1 MLLPALLNNERT
13 SRLDEYAENLLEKNR
28 ERADTASE
36 NHREGTGVL
45 LVTHETCAE
54 EYADSVWKMDAGSLL
69 PARE

>member
-13 SRLDEYAENLLEKNR
+13 SWLDEYAENLLENTRNVLTLLQKI
-28 ERADTASE
+28 T
-36 NHREGTGVL
+36 REGTGVL

-69 PARE
+69 PVRE